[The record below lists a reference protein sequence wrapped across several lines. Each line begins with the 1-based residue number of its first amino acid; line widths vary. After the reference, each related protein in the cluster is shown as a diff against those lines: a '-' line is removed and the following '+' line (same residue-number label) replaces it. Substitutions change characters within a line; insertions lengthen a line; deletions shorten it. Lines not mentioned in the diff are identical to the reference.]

1 MIHTCL
7 TIKLHNHPHFDIT
20 FLLFLKIPDEK
31 MEEFQNL
38 FVPFA
43 ERVKAGTG
51 CGSEECLYHG
61 FAIHENTVFCR
72 EGYKNAQGALNHL
85 NEAKDLLAKA
95 REIVGKDGM
104 EISVIAPKS
113 EMAVLQARLE
123 PAGAKFYELQEGAV
137 CTYQ

>member
-1 MIHTCL
+1 
-7 TIKLHNHPHFDIT
+7 
-20 FLLFLKIPDEK
+20 

-38 FVPFA
+38 FLPFA

-95 REIVGKDGM
+95 KEIVGKDGM
-104 EISVIAPKS
+104 EISVIAPRKYDKLNGTRVYS
-113 EMAVLQARLE
+113 FQGKNSLNYLLSASMYICNMEH
-123 PAGAKFYELQEGAV
+123 G
-137 CTYQ
+137 